1 MAIVTIIIFTD
12 VIRWIRN
19 FLLIRR
25 MTEYFDHF
33 CYLTNIEIFLRGF
46 IKISIHLNKILF
58 IWLRIILSLS
68 SNQTTVVSY
77 IRLSIFL
84 LTYMTYST
92 THAKSIRRKRMAR
105 YIIFPFL
112 ARVYS
117 VSIKEYLHPYNGIY
131 ICVFRIDIK
140 TWQVHI
146 YCSLR

>member
-1 MAIVTIIIFTD
+1 MF
-12 VIRWIRN
+12 RS
-19 FLLIRR
+19 FLLSDKHRDIFKRI
-25 MTEYFDHF
+25 HQNK
-33 CYLTNIEIFLRGF
+33 YLS
-46 IKISIHLNKILF
+46 KQDSIHR
-58 IWLRIILSLS
+58 LRIILSLS

-117 VSIKEYLHPYNGIY
+117 VSIKEYLHPYNDIY
-131 ICVFRIDIK
+131 IYIFRIDIK
-140 TWQVHI
+140 TWLFHI
-146 YCSLR
+146 NCSLR